1 MSDLDATTG
10 RPSGRST
17 TLVVVL
23 ALVFLTVLGASVGV
37 ILAKSNGSGDDTG
50 GARPSDAASSAPPQA
65 TPGTSKAPGGG
76 SSGGAYPGTTK
87 DQCPKQTRDATGI
100 ANLTVVRSIQTERS
114 EAWIC
119 RSPDNKL
126 FYQGHRRGKP
136 FTAAMSDD
144 SICLSDVT
152 KDGDAYV
159 ATNVGSDGATT
170 KYYVGRDYLKITVNG
185 KDDTNERST
194 DRWGD

>member
-1 MSDLDATTG
+1 MSELDATAD
-10 RPSGRST
+10 RPGGRST
-17 TLVVVL
+17 TFVVVL

-37 ILAKSNGSGDDTG
+37 ILAKSKGAGDSNTG
-50 GARPSDAASSAPPQA
+50 APPFDAASSAPPQA
-65 TPGTSKAPGGG
+65 TAGASKAPGGG
-76 SSGGAYPGTTK
+76 SSGGGYPAAVK

-100 ANLTVVRSIQTERS
+100 ANLIAVRSIVTDKS

-119 RSPDNKL
+119 KSPDNKL

-136 FTAAMSDD
+136 FTAAMSND

-152 KDGDAYV
+152 RDGDAYV
-159 ATNVGSDGATT
+159 ATNVGNDGATT
-170 KYYVGRDYLKITVNG
+170 KYYVGHDYLRITING
-185 KDDTNERST
+185 RDDSNERAI